1 MHVAGSRSTLC
12 NKNVGPV
19 TLHPLYH
26 VHKCNSSLGDVTVWL
41 DHDTISSIES
51 LVVKGLFGRVLIV
64 GINPSTGI

>member
-1 MHVAGSRSTLC
+1 MLQDLGVPCVTKMWDLSHYIPCIMYINVIVAL
-12 NKNVGPV
+12 VMI
-19 TLHPLYH
+19 
-26 VHKCNSSLGDVTVWL
+26 TVWL